1 VSRHV
6 QYLLCFAVLILS
18 PVTLDADLPVG
29 NAPEP
34 LAVPHFP
41 SRMHTFIWRN
51 WETCELERMAEVL
64 GTSVANVRDVG
75 ESMGLP
81 THQPISALQY
91 ERGYISVIRRNWHLL
106 PYDQLLTLLKWDEER
121 LAYTLKED
129 DFLWIKLGRHKPKC
143 KPLKYHIPTVE
154 QLKRC
159 AEIKAIV
166 EEHFGEA
173 LRKPA
178 QPRFAFVDELSK
190 PLPEPSKLTSDDGS
204 IRFIYSYFAVYG
216 DPLLDPK
223 LDPYPNGLLQR
234 LAGLGVNGVWL
245 HTVLRDLAPSDDFPE
260 FGDRHETRLSTLR
273 GLVQRAKRYGI
284 KVYLYMNEP
293 RSMPAAFFDKYPEI
307 AGARE
312 DPNVAMCTSVPKVR
326 RYVED
331 GLAYVFKNVPDLGGV
346 FTITMSENLTNCYSR
361 GGGKQCPRCSKRS
374 GAEIVAEINQS
385 IARGVRRGNPDA
397 TVIVWDWGWPDDW
410 AEDIIN
416 HLPDNVYLMSVSEWS
431 LPIERGGIKSAVGE
445 YSISAVGPGPRAQR
459 HWSWAKKRGLKTL
472 AKVQVNNTWELSA
485 VPYLPTMNLV
495 ARHMHNLAQRGIDG
509 QMLSWSLG
517 GYPSPNLELA
527 ANLSQKP
534 TPTIEQALR
543 NVAERRFGKAAA
555 PEILEAWKTF
565 SKAFEEFPFHI
576 TTLYA
581 GPQQRGPAN
590 LLFAKPSG
598 YDASMVGFP
607 YDDLT
612 TWRRIY
618 PPMVFADQF
627 ERIAVG
633 FVSGLAQM
641 SATLAQVE
649 TTIERQHLEQDIHL
663 AEAAR
668 IHFASVANQA
678 RFILARD
685 SQPPDRVKMRERAN
699 REIANASSLFELTRR
714 DSRIGYEA
722 SNHYYYYPLDLVEK
736 VVNCAY
742 ILASMK

>member
-1 VSRHV
+1 MSRHV
-6 QYLLCFAVLILS
+6 QYLLCFAVLILV
-18 PVTLDADLPVG
+18 PVTLNADLPVG

-51 WETCELERMAEVL
+51 WETCELDRIAEVL
-64 GTSVANVRDVG
+64 GTSVDTVREVG

-81 THQPISALQY
+81 PHQPISALQY

-106 PYDQLLTLLKWDEER
+106 SYDQLLTLLKWDEER

-143 KPLKYHIPTVE
+143 ESLTYTPPTDV
-154 QLKRC
+154 QLARC

-166 EEHFGEA
+166 QEHFGEA
-173 LRKPA
+173 LNKPA

-190 PLPEPSKLTSDDGS
+190 PASEPSTPTSDDGS

-216 DPLLDPK
+216 DPLLDPE

-234 LAGLGVNGVWL
+234 LASLGVNGVWL

-260 FGDRHETRLSTLR
+260 FGDRHETRLATLR

-284 KVYLYMNEP
+284 KIYLYMNEP
-293 RSMPAAFFDKYPEI
+293 RSMPAGFFDKYTEI
-307 AGARE
+307 AGAHE

-331 GLAYVFKNVPDLGGV
+331 GSAYVFKNVPDLGGV

-397 TVIVWDWGWPDDW
+397 TVITWDWGWPDGW
-410 AEDIIN
+410 AEQIIN
-416 HLPDNVYLMSVSEWS
+416 HLPDDVYLMSVSEWS

-445 YSISAVGPGPRAQR
+445 YSISSVGPGPRATR
-459 HWSWAKKRGLKTL
+459 HWSWAKDRGLKTL

-495 ARHMHNLAQRGIDG
+495 ARHMHNLAQSGIDG

-527 ANLSQKP
+527 AELSQKP
-534 TPTIEQALR
+534 IPTIEQALR
-543 NVAERRFGKAAA
+543 NVANRRYGKAAT
-555 PEILEAWKTF
+555 PEILEAWETF
-565 SKAFEEFPFHI
+565 SEAFEEFPFHI

-590 LLFAKPSG
+590 LLFAEPSG
-598 YDASMVGFP
+598 YGASMVGFP

-618 PPMVFADQF
+618 PAETFAEQF
-627 ERIAVG
+627 EKVAKGFEAGLELMRPAFDQADAQTHHENLVEDLRI
-633 FVSGLAQM
+633 
-641 SATLAQVE
+641 
-649 TTIERQHLEQDIHL
+649 
-663 AEAAR
+663 AEAAT
-668 IHFASVANQA
+668 IHFKSVANQA
-678 RFILARD
+678 RFVIARD
-685 SQPPDRVKMRERAN
+685 SQPPDKKIMSERAN
-699 REIANASSLFELTRR
+699 REIANARGLFELTQQ
-714 DSRIGYEA
+714 DARIGYEA

-736 VVNCAY
+736 VVNCKY
-742 ILASMK
+742 ILE